1 MIGNFEKTEETRTII
16 VKGNNSSVERWIHIF
31 FTELAGLD
39 DEQVKTEAIEIRR
52 AVEAGRKGKGRQPT
66 AAQEQEKRMC
76 FIEESAEEAQEARER
91 QKKFLRTREARGEE
105 WREQEK
111 RSEEDGEVRVP
122 VVPDMEAGGS
132 YLQTTYP
139 RGVVEKFVMD
149 EKTGRGDDGLVRGEE
164 CRC

>member
-1 MIGNFEKTEETRTII
+1 
-16 VKGNNSSVERWIHIF
+16 
-31 FTELAGLD
+31 
-39 DEQVKTEAIEIRR
+39 
-52 AVEAGRKGKGRQPT
+52 
-66 AAQEQEKRMC
+66 MC

-91 QKKFLRTREARGEE
+91 LKKFLRTREARGEE

-132 YLQTTYP
+132 YLQATYP

-149 EKTGRGDDGLVRGEE
+149 EKNRKRK
-164 CRC
+164 